1 VYPHADTLVGVSS
14 RHARIQVP
22 CDPELQEA
30 IARGRDHIGR
40 GAPTSQVV
48 RALALRGAAT
58 LRDDE
63 DAARRAADF
72 LVAAAE
78 GRSGLDLE
86 GLRTA
91 RDRAWK

>member
-1 VYPHADTLVGVSS
+1 
-14 RHARIQVP
+14 
-22 CDPELQEA
+22 
-30 IARGRDHIGR
+30 
-40 GAPTSQVV
+40 VV
-48 RALALRGAAT
+48 RALALRGAAA

-63 DAARRAADF
+63 GAARRAPDF

-91 RDRAWK
+91 RDRAWE

>member
-1 VYPHADTLVGVSS
+1 
-14 RHARIQVP
+14 
-22 CDPELQEA
+22 
-30 IARGRDHIGR
+30 
-40 GAPTSQVV
+40 VV
-48 RALALRGAAT
+48 RALALRGAAA

-63 DAARRAADF
+63 SAARRAADF

-91 RDRAWK
+91 RDRAWG

>member
-1 VYPHADTLVGVSS
+1 MYPPVDTLPCLPS
-14 RHARIQVP
+14 RHSRIQVP
-22 CDPELQEA
+22 RDPELQEA
-30 IARGRDHIGR
+30 IARGRDQVGR
-40 GAPTSQVV
+40 DAPASQVV
-48 RALALRGAAT
+48 RALALRGAAA

-63 DAARRAADF
+63 CAARRAADF

-91 RDRAWK
+91 RDRAWE